1 MNVAYESTKDGFESN
16 ITRAFPTQQS
26 LAFMES
32 LTMPQVQELVIS
44 ADLRCTECQKRIA
57 DIISRFNETETMV
70 VNLSEKKVVITCKS
84 LMKAPKKQIIK
95 RQTNLFSMVALIE
108 RIFGSSRT

>member
-1 MNVAYESTKDGFESN
+1 MDVAYESTKDSFESN
-16 ITRAFPTQQS
+16 ISRAFPTQQS

-57 DIISRFNETETMV
+57 DIISRFNETESMV
-70 VNLSEKKVVITCKS
+70 VNLSEKKVVITCKL

-95 RQTNLFSMVALIE
+95 RQTNLFK
-108 RIFGSSRT
+108 RIFGSSRI

>member
-32 LTMPQVQELVIS
+32 LTMPQVS
-44 ADLRCTECQKRIA
+44 PFPFAYNT
-57 DIISRFNETETMV
+57 F
-70 VNLSEKKVVITCKS
+70 
-84 LMKAPKKQIIK
+84 
-95 RQTNLFSMVALIE
+95 
-108 RIFGSSRT
+108 